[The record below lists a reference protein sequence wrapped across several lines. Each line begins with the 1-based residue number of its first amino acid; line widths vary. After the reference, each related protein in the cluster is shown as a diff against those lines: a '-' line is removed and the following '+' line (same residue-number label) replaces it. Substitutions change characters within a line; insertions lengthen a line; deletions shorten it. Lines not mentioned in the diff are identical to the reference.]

1 MNAVTPTAAQV
12 EARWPVGSVGSV
24 TPLGG
29 GSVNAAYRVQAQA
42 GVFHLRVYRDPRLD
56 RARREHAA
64 VGVAR
69 AAGIPTPR
77 VLPTH
82 SGDTVTDLNGHWA
95 ALFEVAPGAPIPR
108 ATLTSTHAAAL
119 GAFLADL
126 HARLPRRVDFPVSVL
141 GPPASAGA
149 TRQELRQVEAAI
161 QALPH
166 PDTVDSWALART
178 RERLAHLHSAPDDTP
193 VADHL
198 PRRFLHG
205 DYHDGNVFFLGER
218 PAAIIDWEQPRLA
231 PRAWEIVRA
240 LHFCFALDTVLGTA
254 FLRAYRAHQLLA
266 ADELRAG
273 AELYGALQERN
284 VWTYRSVYLEGNP
297 APRAFIRPPPYRP
310 FPALWQEAGL
320 R

>member
-1 MNAVTPTAAQV
+1 MPGI
-12 EARWPVGSVGSV
+12 EARWPVGTVQSV
-24 TPLGG
+24 TPLAG

-64 VGVAR
+64 VRVAR

-82 SGDTVTDLNGHWA
+82 TGDTVTDLNGHWA

-108 ATLTSTHAAAL
+108 AHLTPGHAESL

-126 HARLPRRVDFPVSVL
+126 HARLPHSVDFPVSGL

-149 TRQELRQVEAAI
+149 TRQELQLVEAAI
-161 QALPH
+161 LALAH
-166 PDTVDSWALART
+166 PDPVDGWALART
-178 RERLAHLHSAPDDTP
+178 RQRLTHLRSAPDDTP

-205 DYHDGNVFFLGER
+205 DYHDGNVFFLGDC
-218 PAAIIDWEQPRLA
+218 PTAVIDWEQPRLA
-231 PRAWEIVRA
+231 PRA
-240 LHFCFALDTVLGTA
+240 
-254 FLRAYRAHQLLA
+254 
-266 ADELRAG
+266 
-273 AELYGALQERN
+273 
-284 VWTYRSVYLEGNP
+284 
-297 APRAFIRPPPYRP
+297 
-310 FPALWQEAGL
+310 
-320 R
+320 

>member
-1 MNAVTPTAAQV
+1 MNAAH
-12 EARWPVGSVGSV
+12 
-24 TPLGG
+24 
-29 GSVNAAYRVQAQA
+29 RVQAQA
-42 GVFHLRVYRDPRLD
+42 GAFHLRVYRDPRLD

-64 VGVAR
+64 VQVAR
-69 AAGIPTPR
+69 AAGIPTPDLR
-77 VLPTH
+77 PAH
-82 SGDTVTDLNGHWA
+82 SGDTVTDLNGRWA

-108 ATLTSTHAAAL
+108 ANLTPGHAGSL

-141 GPPASAGA
+141 GPPASAEA
-149 TRQELRQVEAAI
+149 TVHELRQVEAAI
-161 QALPH
+161 LALPH
-166 PDTVDSWALART
+166 PDQVDGWALART
-178 RERLAHLHSAPDDTP
+178 RQRLTHLRSAPDDPP

-240 LHFCFALDTVLGTA
+240 LHFCFALDTVLGSA
-254 FLRAYRAHQLLA
+254 FLRAYRAHQPLPA
-266 ADELRAG
+266 RELRAG